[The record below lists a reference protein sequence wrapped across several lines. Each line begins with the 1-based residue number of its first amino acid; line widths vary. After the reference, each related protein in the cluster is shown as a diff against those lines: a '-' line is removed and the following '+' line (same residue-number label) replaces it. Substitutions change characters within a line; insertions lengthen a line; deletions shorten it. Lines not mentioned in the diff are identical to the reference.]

1 MTRRRTLAFRVALVT
16 TVVAV
21 VTVVVAGLVSFSLVR
36 SAALGQ
42 ARRSLGALATT
53 VAVQR
58 AQTGEVLRL
67 HRQVRLLSAEKIR
80 IAMITPA
87 GAVVG
92 DPLARDILTSGD
104 VQGVLAGHDLSV
116 TRRESGSTVLVEARP
131 TGSSGVVLVQR
142 QNDAA
147 GLAAP
152 VLRRTLL
159 ALLIGLVVAVIAGL
173 LLARRLARPL
183 QKAAGAAHDLAAG
196 ARDVRLVPEGPAEVA
211 EVAESLNSLAAAL
224 ERSEGRQREF
234 LLSVSHELRTPL
246 TAISG
251 FAESLADGV
260 TTGPDTAPVGA
271 TMLAEARRLE
281 RLVSDLLDLARLG
294 ADNFRIDLAPVEL
307 TALVRHAGAVWQARC
322 RAERV
327 RFRLEVPDHE
337 VVTVTDPTRVRQI
350 IDGLAENALRVTPPD
365 APIVLGLAVRGGA
378 AYLALRDG
386 GPGLTEDDLA
396 VAFERSVL
404 YDRYRGIRRV
414 GTGVGLAL
422 VHGLATR
429 LGGSAQA
436 GRAPEGG
443 ASFVVRLPLRP
454 APAVE
459 IGEFTVP
466 QPPVPLDRAATAR
479 RSSDRGGEAGS
490 IGGPG

>member
-1 MTRRRTLAFRVALVT
+1 MTRRTLAFRVALVT

-21 VTVVVAGLVSFSLVR
+21 VTVVVAGLVSYSLVR

-42 ARRSLGALATT
+42 ARRSLAALATT

-58 AQTGEVLRL
+58 AESGEVLRL
-67 HRQVRLLSAEKIR
+67 HRQVRFLTAEKIR
-80 IAMITPA
+80 LAAITRT
-87 GAVVG
+87 GVVVG
-92 DPLARDILTSGD
+92 DPLARQILTPEDRATVLSGR
-104 VQGVLAGHDLSV
+104 DLSV
-116 TRRESGSTVLVEARP
+116 TRRVSGGTVLVEARP
-131 TGSSGVVLVQR
+131 TGPGGVVLVQR

-211 EVAESLNSLAAAL
+211 EVAESLNSLATAL
-224 ERSEGRQREF
+224 QRSEGRQREF

-251 FAESLADGV
+251 FAEALADGV
-260 TTGPDTAPVGA
+260 TAGPDVAPVGA
-271 TMLAEARRLE
+271 TMLGEARRLE

-294 ADNFRIDLAPVEL
+294 AEDFRIDLARVDL
-307 TALVRHAGAVWQARC
+307 TDLVRHAGAVWQARC
-322 RAERV
+322 QSEGV
-327 RFRLEVPDHE
+327 RFLLQVPDHQ
-337 VVTVTDPTRVRQI
+337 VVTTTDPTRVRQI
-350 IDGLAENALRVTPPD
+350 IDGLAENALRVTPPG
-365 APIVLGLAVRGGA
+365 APVVLALAVDSGTA
-378 AYLALRDG
+378 VLALRDG
-386 GPGLTEDDLA
+386 GPGLTEQDLS

-404 YDRYRGIRRV
+404 YDRYRGVRRV

-422 VHGLATR
+422 VHGLTTR

-454 APAVE
+454 IPPPGDRE
-459 IGEFTVP
+459 ITTP
-466 QPPVPLDRAATAR
+466 LPPIGAAGATAAR
-479 RSSDRGGEAGS
+479 RSWDGGGEDGS
-490 IGGPG
+490 LRRPG